1 MSEQGQ
7 CGLLLLVRHPGRRHP
22 WTVCQSPELE
32 LCQAGPPTGPQRPS
46 RTLGKAFPGALA
58 SDPGP
63 PSFSG
68 GPALWSPSSHCSQEA
83 FLPTARWTVS
93 AYAPGASS
101 EVTSANL
108 SSRALPRAHSPRT
121 WPGPSTLTHSRVHS
135 SHSALTCVTTLGW
148 TWCRDTAM
156 SPHPTEDYV
165 QDQGSD
171 SSECPSPLSGA

>member
-1 MSEQGQ
+1 MPEQGQ
-7 CGLLLLVRHPGRRHP
+7 CVLLLLVRHPGQRHP

-32 LCQAGPPTGPQRPS
+32 LRQAGPPTGPQRPS

-83 FLPTARWTVS
+83 LPAHCSMDSERLCTRCQLRGHLCKPLKPGTATC
-93 AYAPGASS
+93 
-101 EVTSANL
+101 
-108 SSRALPRAHSPRT
+108 ALPSHLARPLYTHPLTCPFLSFSTDLCAHSGLDMVP
-121 WPGPSTLTHSRVHS
+121 
-135 SHSALTCVTTLGW
+135 
-148 TWCRDTAM
+148 DTVM

-171 SSECPSPLSGA
+171 SPECPSPLSGA